1 MALFLKRHLN
11 KGNTSRFILVTL
23 SICFCLSVA
32 QHSLKAQVIEPASI
46 TQNQNSAA
54 QTAAPTSVQPQT
66 QTTAPTT
73 ESAAQQPAATQ
84 FEFIPPTADDF
95 SSYKPQFDT
104 AGDGLNQIVILVDS
118 TPEYPGPYQDVQI
131 NIDSYTTK
139 LDSNVISWFVD
150 GKLITKGT
158 GLKSFTTKTG
168 AIGTQ
173 KAVTVSVLASNGY
186 VTQQKITLSPA
197 AVDLIWQ
204 AQSYTPPFYKG
215 KALIPHQGAVVVSA
229 EPTIYQAGKRVPPS
243 QLIYKWKQEDT
254 ALPDQSGY
262 GKNSVIIEPKL
273 PLDAQKISVEVS
285 TVDGKIKAG
294 NYVRLTSQN
303 PTVILYPEDTLTG
316 IRSQQALMIGHS
328 IQKDSRISAIPY
340 FFSTTKR
347 LSTSI
352 QYNWSL
358 NGQET
363 SQHAPTITLGFGSQP
378 KGDAYIQLEVKH
390 ATKIFQS
397 TDTQLP
403 ISFDKI

>member
-1 MALFLKRHLN
+1 MALFLN
-11 KGNTSRFILVTL
+11 KHHNRILKSLFRAVIFSLAFGFFTP
-23 SICFCLSVA
+23 
-32 QHSLKAQVIEPASI
+32 QHSLNAQVIEPASI
-46 TQNQNSAA
+46 TQNQNVPT
-54 QTAAPTSVQPQT
+54 QTAAPANAQPQT

-84 FEFIPPTADDF
+84 YEFVPPTADDF

-118 TPEYPGPYQDVQI
+118 TPEYPGPYQDVEI
-131 NIDSYTTK
+131 SIDSYTTK

-158 GLKSFTTKTG
+158 GIKSFTTKTG

-173 KAVTVSVLASNGY
+173 KMVTVSVLASNGY
-186 VTQQKITLSPA
+186 VTQQKIILAPA

-215 KALIPHQGAVVVSA
+215 KALIPHQGAVIVSA
-229 EPTIYQAGKRVPPS
+229 EPTIYQGGKRIPSS

-262 GKNSVIIEPKL
+262 GKSSVIIEPKL

-294 NYVRLTSQN
+294 NFVRLTSQN
-303 PTVILYPEDTLTG
+303 PTVILYPEDALTG
-316 IRSQQALMIGHS
+316 IRSQQALMVGHS
-328 IQKDSRISAIPY
+328 IQKDSRITAIPY
-340 FFSTTKR
+340 FFSTPKR
-347 LSTSI
+347 LNSSI

-363 SQHAPTITLGFGSQP
+363 NQHTPTITLGFGSQP
-378 KGDAYIQLEVKH
+378 KGDASVQVEVKH
-390 ATKIFQS
+390 ATKIFQAA
-397 TDTQLP
+397 DTQLP